1 MTAQTAPSLAAKGPP
16 LDERLREFLDAQ
28 NRRDLDE
35 IVDSFADDAVLD
47 MARGP
52 DQWGLRFEGKAAI
65 RVALA
70 RRFEALPDLR
80 YEEGR
85 HFGSGDFGC
94 STWTLTA
101 TTRSGQRVELRG
113 CDIYEFR
120 DGKVVHKD
128 TYWKIRG

>member
-1 MTAQTAPSLAAKGPP
+1 VTARTTSAVSAPQPA
-16 LDERLREFLDAQ
+16 LDERLRELLDAQ

-35 IVDSFADDAVLD
+35 IMDSFADDAVLD

-52 DQWGLRFEGKAAI
+52 DPWGLRFEGKAAI

-70 RRFEALPDLR
+70 RRFDALPDLH
-80 YEEGR
+80 YEEDR

-120 DGKVVHKD
+120 NGKVVHKD